1 MENYWLFFFP
11 FFSAFSFTHLRC
23 LSNNYVVARHWWVF
37 ISLSMLIREEIGVRV
52 RGGNEN
58 ERAQI

>member
-1 MENYWLFFFP
+1 
-11 FFSAFSFTHLRC
+11 
-23 LSNNYVVARHWWVF
+23 VF

-58 ERAQI
+58 ERAQIWVSGNWFESN